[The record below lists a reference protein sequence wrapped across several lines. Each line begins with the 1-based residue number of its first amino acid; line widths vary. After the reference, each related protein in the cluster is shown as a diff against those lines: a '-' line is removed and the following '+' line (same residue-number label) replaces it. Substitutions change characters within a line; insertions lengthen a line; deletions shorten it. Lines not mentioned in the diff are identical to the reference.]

1 MPWAFTLG
9 AVSSRFI
16 IVHSTVCHREIFD
29 PTVWEKSPMRNI
41 REMVLTFLV
50 AVVCLAAPFAFAQDQ
65 RSGAVI
71 FENVRIF
78 HGTRGQISGP
88 SNVLVVGNVI
98 SKISGAAIADP
109 ANMTVLRIP
118 GNGRTLMPGLIDNHW
133 HTMLARPTPAQAI
146 EGDLGYTN
154 LLAGVEAQATLMRGF
169 TTVRDLGGP
178 SFGLKRAIDEGLV
191 PGPRIYPSG
200 AMITITGGHG
210 DFRSASELPR
220 RLGGPLS
227 RMETIGG
234 SMVADSP
241 DEVRV
246 RAREQLMLG
255 ASQIKLTAGGGVAS
269 PHSPLDVATFTEDE
283 LRAAVQAAENWG
295 TYVTVHAYTPVA
307 IQRAIAAG
315 VKVIEHGHLMDE
327 ATAELMAKKGIWL
340 SFQPFTDDEAA
351 APLPPA
357 NRVRQLQVFSG
368 TERTIE
374 LAKKYKLKMAFG
386 TDLLFSPAAAARQ
399 NAELVKMLKWYSAP
413 ELLVMATG
421 TNADLL
427 KLSGP
432 RDPYPGNLGVVEEGA
447 LADLL
452 LVDGDPL
459 ANLNLVADPQRNFLV
474 IMKDGKIYKNSL
486 R

>member
-1 MPWAFTLG
+1 M
-9 AVSSRFI
+9 
-16 IVHSTVCHREIFD
+16 
-29 PTVWEKSPMRNI
+29 MRNVGLFI
-41 REMVLTFLV
+41 AFLL
-50 AVVCLAAPFAFAQDQ
+50 APAALGQDRPWGGVV
-65 RSGAVI
+65 

-78 HGTRGQISGP
+78 DGTASQLSGP
-88 SNVLVVGNVI
+88 ANVLVVGNLIRTI
-98 SKISGAAIADP
+98 STAPIADP
-109 ANMTVLRIP
+109 AGMTVLRIP

-133 HTMLARPTPAQAI
+133 HTLLARPTPAQLLDSDI
-146 EGDLGYTN
+146 GYTH
-154 LLAGVEAQATLMRGF
+154 LLAGVEASATLMRGF

-178 SFGLKRAIDEGLV
+178 SFGLKRAIDEGLI

-200 AMITITGGHG
+200 AIITITGGHG
-210 DFRSASELPR
+210 DFRSRNELPR

-227 RMETIGG
+227 RMETMGG

-246 RAREQLMLG
+246 RVREQLLLG

-269 PHSPLDVATFTEDE
+269 PHSPLDVSTFTEEE

-327 ATAELMAKKGIWL
+327 PTAELMARKGIWL
-340 SFQPFTDDEAA
+340 SFQPFTDEEAGA
-351 APLPPA
+351 SMAPV
-357 NRVRQLQVFSG
+357 NRARLMQVITG
-368 TERTIE
+368 TERTVA

-386 TDLLFSPAAAARQ
+386 TDVLFSEAWAARQ
-399 NAELVKMLKWYSAP
+399 GADLVKMRKWYSAS
-413 ELLVMATG
+413 ELLAMATG
-421 TNADLL
+421 TNAELL

-432 RDPYPGNLGVVEEGA
+432 RDPYPGKLGIVQEGA

-452 LVDGDPL
+452 LVDGDPI
-459 ANLNLVADPQRNFLV
+459 ANVDVIADPARNFLV
-474 IMKDGKIYKNSL
+474 IMKDGKIYKNSV